1 VSIPGQGAGFEI
13 VFETPGAREQ
23 VACVAS
29 PTEVGLRLPAS
40 LKTAD
45 LVPMPV
51 GSVDEVVQTF
61 RQLDPATLAEDKIDI
76 TIGG

>member
-1 VSIPGQGAGFEI
+1 
-13 VFETPGAREQ
+13 
-23 VACVAS
+23 
-29 PTEVGLRLPAS
+29 
-40 LKTAD
+40 
-45 LVPMPV
+45 MPV